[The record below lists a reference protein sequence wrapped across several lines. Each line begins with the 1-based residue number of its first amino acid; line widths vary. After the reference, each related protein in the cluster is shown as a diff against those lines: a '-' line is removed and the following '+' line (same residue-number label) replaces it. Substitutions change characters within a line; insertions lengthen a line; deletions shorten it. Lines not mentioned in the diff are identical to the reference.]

1 MQPDNILLSSG
12 TPCHIRL
19 ADFGQTMTREQ
30 NSVQQSTLVET
41 NNTHGTPIYSAPEL
55 LHNPYRDLDG
65 VDSLQDDQVYQPS
78 RKTDV
83 YAFAI
88 LAWEVL
94 TEQKPFSNIYKESLL
109 GAKIHQGYRPSL
121 ADLPADTPKRLTRLI
136 EKCWDG
142 NRSKRYTAVE
152 CYSVLQYLYNT
163 LTKARYDV
171 YLSHD
176 ETYHLGLS
184 KFIFHRLSQHGY
196 SIYFNQGHGTDHI
209 RSMNETDTAPK
220 FDPRRVPKVVDKEE
234 TMRLEAAKA
243 MQGNSAHKSHPD
255 TSETGAVDTP
265 NPMHEPTAQYVSR
278 SKLMVVLAS
287 ASYQKKPAC
296 MEHVITAKRTK
307 PESIPILPVFLGRFV
322 SLCYCINSFIASVI
336 WVSRIHALCLTAFEF
351 ICMCTTA
358 YTPYIHIEPDYL
370 EWCNQEFVYC
380 CQLRSASVMSVD
392 ISDIVDQVRMCVCV
406 YVYSMCV

>member
-41 NNTHGTPIYSAPEL
+41 NYTHGTPIYSAPEL

-121 ADLPADTPKRLTRLI
+121 ADLPADTPKRLSRLI

-142 NRSKRYTAVE
+142 KRSKRYTAVE

-163 LTKARYDV
+163 LTKARFEIF
-171 YLSHD
+171 LSHD
-176 ETYHLGLS
+176 ETIHRGLS

-196 SIYFNQGHGTDHI
+196 SIYFNQGHGHS
-209 RSMNETDTAPK
+209 RSLGDA
-220 FDPRRVPKVVDKEE
+220 DPTKYDWTIPRSPAAQVAK
-234 TMRLEAAKA
+234 RLETPQSQSTGHPEAPGVGAA
-243 MQGNSAHKSHPD
+243 
-255 TSETGAVDTP
+255 DTP
-265 NPMHEPTAQYVSR
+265 NPMHDQLVQFITR

-287 ASYQKKPAC
+287 TSYQKKPAC

-307 PESIPILPVFLGRFV
+307 PESIPILPVFLGI
-322 SLCYCINSFIASVI
+322 LICGICCYVRRAI
-336 WVSRIHALCLTAFEF
+336 LFE
-351 ICMCTTA
+351 
-358 YTPYIHIEPDYL
+358 
-370 EWCNQEFVYC
+370 V
-380 CQLRSASVMSVD
+380 
-392 ISDIVDQVRMCVCV
+392 
-406 YVYSMCV
+406 